1 MAVYQRHLRGN
12 ATQVPDILEYQPEA
26 FGGFT
31 LTPLPASPSPTI
43 SKASELAV
51 RFKKSLLAKL
61 KEQDQL
67 FDHIFQSG
75 DEEVYLCSV
84 NDTYFTI
91 QISDLVLEHQG
102 RINAH
107 DDSCYIQIRFGGK
120 SAPQL
125 HGYCSRFN
133 KTAMATT
140 TEADFFLPLGWLVEH
155 GKDGMYCPTRYVC
168 LLNIST
174 QPMSIWLM
182 YDYVDCDLEIQ
193 NTTAVY
199 DDSIIGE
206 AASELTKAESLLG
219 GSDIMLLYRDITD
232 WVPNA
237 TTYGT
242 VDVTEKRLLGP
253 STRAFTCTP
262 PKHLLDNISGLP

>member
-1 MAVYQRHLRGN
+1 MAEYQRHLRGN
-12 ATQVPDILEYQPEA
+12 ATQVSEILENQPEV
-26 FGGFT
+26 FGRHT
-31 LTPLPASPSPTI
+31 LTPLPASPTPAI

-51 RFKKSLLAKL
+51 RFKKGLLAKL
-61 KEQDQL
+61 KEEDQL

-84 NDTYFTI
+84 NDTHFTI
-91 QISDLVLEHQG
+91 QISDLVLEHPG
-102 RINAH
+102 RINAQ

-120 SAPQL
+120 STPQL
-125 HGYCSRFN
+125 HGYCSRF
-133 KTAMATT
+133 KEKAMAAT

-155 GKDGMYCPTRYVC
+155 GQDGLYCPTRYVC

-182 YDYVDCDLEIQ
+182 YDYVDCDLELQ
-193 NTTAVY
+193 NTMAVY
-199 DDSIIGE
+199 DDSTIGE
-206 AASELTKAESLLG
+206 AAPELTKAEGLLR

-253 STRAFTCTP
+253 STRAFTCKP
-262 PKHLLDNISGLP
+262 PKCLLDNISRVP